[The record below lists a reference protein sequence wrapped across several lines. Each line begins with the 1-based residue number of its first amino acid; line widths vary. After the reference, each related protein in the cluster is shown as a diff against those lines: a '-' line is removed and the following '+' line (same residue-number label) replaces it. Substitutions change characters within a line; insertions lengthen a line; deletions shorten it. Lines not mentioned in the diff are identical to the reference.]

1 MQRFAYR
8 QLFSLVLIKTLK
20 RAMEGRGFAWDKLER
35 TASVRRAVIFR
46 PRGRHNEPP
55 AQARTR
61 SSVEVAGIAFKNP
74 IIAAS
79 GSFGY
84 GVEFEDVVTLSRLGG
99 FVTKG
104 LSREPMAGQS
114 AAASV

>member
-1 MQRFAYR
+1 MSA
-8 QLFSLVLIKTLK
+8 LPKPGLDL
-20 RAMEGRGFAWDKLER
+20 
-35 TASVRRAVIFR
+35 
-46 PRGRHNEPP
+46 
-55 AQARTR
+55 
-61 SSVEVAGIAFKNP
+61 SVEVAGIAFKNP
-74 IIAAS
+74 ILAAS

-114 AAASV
+114 SAAPV